1 MPLRVSSLS
10 RYFANR
16 SVQWRSEDFDAYKW
30 VQALKGN
37 ELNGYAHVP
46 VQGVLRRLSNQNL
59 GSAIDWFGKMAVQEL
74 ARRSLVGPFLVI
86 PVPNSG
92 CILGSSVAP
101 RTRKLARAVVTE
113 LQDGSDVLDCLRWKK
128 DLGSASKEGGP
139 RAPTILYANLA
150 VLKDRLK
157 DLNAEGTS
165 LLVDDVTTSGGH
177 LRACAARLQE
187 NHIDVTNALC
197 GGKTLYDQDDHAFT
211 IVEEIL
217 DDFEP

>member
-16 SVQWRSEDFDAYKW
+16 SLPWRSEDYDAYKW

-37 ELNGYAHVP
+37 QLNGYAQVP

-74 ARRSLVGPFLVI
+74 ARRSLAGPFLLI

-92 CILGSSVAP
+92 CVLDSSAAP
-101 RTRKLARAVVTE
+101 RTRKLARAVAAE
-113 LQDGSDVLDCLRWKK
+113 LQDGSDVLDCLRWKR

-139 RAPTILYANLA
+139 RAAAILYANLA
-150 VLKDRLK
+150 VLKDRVK
-157 DLNAEGTS
+157 GLNAKGTP

-177 LRACAARLQE
+177 LQACTARLRE

-197 GGKTLYDQDDHAFT
+197 GGKTLYDQDDHAFA
-211 IVEEIL
+211 IIEETL